1 MGWPRGCTD
10 AGLGSSGKA
19 RAGGSHG
26 VTKPDHITGGEVI
39 WLWINT
45 YENTILSGM
54 NIHKSQLFW
63 CELQGYKVLT
73 HCHIS
78 NWMRL
83 HCCCSDAVP
92 NNSAVLKSTHPT
104 IRKAQLN
111 SCRCR
116 QATIFEN
123 TDRLFLWDSFM
134 VIARHS
140 WFTASN
146 MFQSM
151 DWFKGKITRTPSF
164 SWENLWYSMASCRFS
179 LALW

>member
-1 MGWPRGCTD
+1 MVFHFFVFWCNWIHWIHRSSPSILD
-10 AGLGSSGKA
+10 ARMQVLAHQA
-19 RAGGSHG
+19 RHEQAGHMVSLL
-26 VTKPDHITGGEVI
+26 TTFETGGEVI

-45 YENTILSGM
+45 YENTIFSGM

-83 HCCCSDAVP
+83 HCCCSYAVP

-123 TDRLFLWDSFM
+123 TGHLFLWDSFM

-140 WFTASN
+140 WS
-146 MFQSM
+146 
-151 DWFKGKITRTPSF
+151 
-164 SWENLWYSMASCRFS
+164 
-179 LALW
+179 